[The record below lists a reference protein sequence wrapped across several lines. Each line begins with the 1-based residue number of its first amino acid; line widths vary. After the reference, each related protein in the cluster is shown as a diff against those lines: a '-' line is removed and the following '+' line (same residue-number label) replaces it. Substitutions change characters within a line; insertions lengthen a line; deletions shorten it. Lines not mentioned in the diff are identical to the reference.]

1 MPDPAEQLQCLYL
14 AGFEFQTF
22 DRYPNA
28 VAAMRE
34 GAIALLQAT
43 PAGLT
48 MIGTPGWCMGEVMG
62 VLVEKDGRQV
72 FQYKDELVEAT
83 PKRLQ
88 ILQRFRED
96 LEQVIA
102 GQ

>member
-1 MPDPAEQLQCLYL
+1 MPDPAEQLQRLYL

-83 PKRLQ
+83 AERLQ

>member
-1 MPDPAEQLQCLYL
+1 MPDPAEQLQRLYL

-28 VAAMRE
+28 VAAMRD
-34 GAIALLQAT
+34 GAVALLQPT
-43 PAGLT
+43 TEGLT
-48 MIGTPGWCMGEVMG
+48 MMGTPGWRMGEVMG

-83 PKRLQ
+83 PERLQ
-88 ILQRFRED
+88 ILRRFRED
-96 LEQVIA
+96 LEQVI
-102 GQ
+102 GGE